1 MGCIGGAAS
10 LEDAPA
16 SKRRKLDKVRCVLR
30 YAALSCHHLTL
41 RRLATR
47 GVRAV
52 QLEQAEAFLRAAGV
66 DPSALKDG
74 LTKKRS
80 KKDKRD
86 KGKHKDK
93 HKHKN
98 KE

>member
-1 MGCIGGAAS
+1 M
-10 LEDAPA
+10 
-16 SKRRKLDKVRCVLR
+16 RCVLLCFVTTGVKH
-30 YAALSCHHLTL
+30 AEPSC
-41 RRLATR
+41 

-66 DPSALKDG
+66 DPSALKEG

-86 KGKHKDK
+86 KGKHK
-93 HKHKN
+93 HKHKDKT

>member
-1 MGCIGGAAS
+1 M
-10 LEDAPA
+10 
-16 SKRRKLDKVRCVLR
+16 
-30 YAALSCHHLTL
+30 
-41 RRLATR
+41 
-47 GVRAV
+47 RAV

-86 KGKHKDK
+86 KGKHKHK
-93 HKHKN
+93 HKHKS